1 MLSKALVDWEK
12 DLPGAWRIILDGIQL
27 NFEDR
32 SFDRP
37 THPGEIIIPR
47 RKRIAAPDLS
57 QNAHIFRALE
67 GIDPQDVRAVI
78 LGQDPYPNPA
88 WATGRAFEQGNLSE
102 WPENPK
108 SIAASLR
115 RIVQVLAA
123 ARTGKAAYVSNDG
136 GWKQLIRDMQDGMLD
151 LEPPRKLFDHLSDEG
166 VLLLNTSLTL
176 AWIRKREDRSGVAG
190 TFACGSLCFTASS
203 RSSLRDAR
211 IMLCS
216 CFGESMQTASL
227 SAAAFAPPL
236 NRLAPGEPGLESFA
250 TRIPQPSH
258 SQGQVFYACPIHFP
272 APINC

>member
-1 MLSKALVDWEK
+1 MFSKVLVDWEK

-67 GIDPQDVRAVI
+67 GIDSQDVRAVI

-115 RIVQVLAA
+115 RIVQVPAA

-151 LEPPRKLFDHLSDEG
+151 LEPRGNYDLEWSQAVSD
-166 VLLLNTSLTL
+166 
-176 AWIRKREDRSGVAG
+176 
-190 TFACGSLCFTASS
+190 S
-203 RSSLRDAR
+203 R
-211 IMLCS
+211 
-216 CFGESMQTASL
+216 
-227 SAAAFAPPL
+227 AAD
-236 NRLAPGEPGLESFA
+236 
-250 TRIPQPSH
+250 
-258 SQGQVFYACPIHFP
+258 Y
-272 APINC
+272 

>member
-12 DLPGAWRIILDGIQL
+12 DLPGAWRIILDGVQL

-32 SFDRP
+32 SFDCP

-47 RKRIAAPDLS
+47 RKRAEAPDSS

-67 GIDPQDVRAVI
+67 GIYPPGGSRRHSRARPV
-78 LGQDPYPNPA
+78 PNPA

-151 LEPPRKLFDHLSDEG
+151 LEPPRKLFDHLSD
-166 VLLLNTSLTL
+166 
-176 AWIRKREDRSGVAG
+176 
-190 TFACGSLCFTASS
+190 
-203 RSSLRDAR
+203 
-211 IMLCS
+211 
-216 CFGESMQTASL
+216 
-227 SAAAFAPPL
+227 
-236 NRLAPGEPGLESFA
+236 
-250 TRIPQPSH
+250 
-258 SQGQVFYACPIHFP
+258 
-272 APINC
+272 

>member
-1 MLSKALVDWEK
+1 VLSKALVDWEK
-12 DLPGAWRIILDGIQL
+12 DLPGAWRIILDGVQL

-32 SFDRP
+32 SFDCP

-47 RKRIAAPDLS
+47 RKRAEAPDSS

-67 GIDPQDVRAVI
+67 GIYPPGGSRRHSRARPV
-78 LGQDPYPNPA
+78 PNPA

-166 VLLLNTSLTL
+166 VPLLNTSLTL

-203 RSSLRDAR
+203 RSSLRDGR